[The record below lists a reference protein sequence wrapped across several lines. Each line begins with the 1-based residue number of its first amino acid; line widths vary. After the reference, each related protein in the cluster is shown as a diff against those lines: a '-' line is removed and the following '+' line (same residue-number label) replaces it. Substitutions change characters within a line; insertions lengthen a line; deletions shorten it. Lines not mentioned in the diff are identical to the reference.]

1 MALKDDFYYL
11 FDMLGQ
17 MYVDALGQGQL
28 TRGFSV
34 PRAPD
39 SLPGR
44 AVRISNV
51 PAYL

>member
-1 MALKDDFYYL
+1 MVLKDDFYYL

-39 SLPGR
+39 GLPGR

-51 PAYL
+51 PEYL